1 MDLIR
6 GAPDI
11 DENPFGSTT
20 RFSKSSKAF
29 TTENFRNF
37 HRFDQVC
44 NIASKNPPTKFTK
57 PSILFLNSKLRSL
70 NKPQQKKNQHCLLPV
85 AIFIDQT
92 LQASN
97 TDLNSKFNN
106 I

>member
-1 MDLIR
+1 MDLTR

-29 TTENFRNF
+29 STENFNF
-37 HRFDQVC
+37 HRFDQVF

-70 NKPQQKKNQHCLLPV
+70 HKPQQKKNHQCLLPV
-85 AIFIDQT
+85 P
-92 LQASN
+92 N
-97 TDLNSKFNN
+97 P
-106 I
+106 